1 MASKITGAQLEYD
14 ANAPLIDVDTALED
28 LAEDLQRAGRIRQL
42 HALRHVCAVAA
53 GALAREESVKQAEV
67 KAATG
72 KLRQRTQE
80 R

>member
-1 MASKITGAQLEYD
+1 MAQKITGAQLEYD

-28 LAEDLQRAGRIRQL
+28 LAEDLQRAGRVRQL
-42 HALRHVCAVAA
+42 HALRHVCSVAA
-53 GALAREESVKQAEV
+53 SAMQEKQASKQDEV

-72 KLRQRTQE
+72 KRQRTQ

>member
-53 GALAREESVKQAEV
+53 SAMQEKQAAKQDEV

-72 KLRQRTQE
+72 KLRQGTQ